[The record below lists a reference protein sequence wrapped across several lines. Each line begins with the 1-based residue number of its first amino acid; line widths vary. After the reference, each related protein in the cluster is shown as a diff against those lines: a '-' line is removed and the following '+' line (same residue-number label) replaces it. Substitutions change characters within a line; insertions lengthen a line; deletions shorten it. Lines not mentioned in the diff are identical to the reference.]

1 MNTKNQARWIAALV
15 ALESLLIFVPIIV
28 LGAAIS
34 WPDSLDFSADEQL
47 TSIYDEADA
56 VRLGYVA
63 YLIYSILFWPVG
75 LLIIRVVSQEDRPL
89 LQIAAGFA
97 AISTMA
103 RTIGIVRWLV
113 PMPVLAEQYADPNT
127 AETTRAAIEVTFQA
141 LTDFG
146 GTIGEVLG
154 VSIFAAT
161 WLVLVS
167 VVILRTDTLPR
178 WLGLSGLVA
187 GILLYAPALELL
199 DIDTGSII
207 AISTTG
213 IQIWLLAFAGVL
225 AFGKRTA

>member
-1 MNTKNQARWIAALV
+1 MTTNISNRFIALFIAI
-15 ALESLLIFVPIIV
+15 EGLLIFVPIIV
-28 LGAAIS
+28 LGAAIN
-34 WPDSLDFSADEQL
+34 WPDSLDFSANEQL
-47 TSIYDEADA
+47 TSIYEEAEA

-75 LLIIRVVSQEDRPL
+75 LLIIRIISTEYRPL

-97 AISTMA
+97 AVSTLA
-103 RTIGIVRWLV
+103 RTIGIIRWLV
-113 PMPVLAEQYADPNT
+113 PMPALAEQYADPNT
-127 AETTRAAIEVTFQA
+127 PETTRASIEVTFQA

-167 VVILRTDTLPR
+167 VVMLRTSTMPR
-178 WLGLSGLVA
+178 WLAIFGLASGM
-187 GILLYAPALELL
+187 LLYAPALELL
-199 DIDTGSII
+199 AIDTGPII

-213 IQIWLLAFAGVL
+213 IQLWLLAFAGVL
-225 AFGKRTA
+225 AFKRNI